1 MIQVLYSPQ
10 SRMVKGALKKL
21 LDEALPLR
29 DPMNYVSLDMG
40 VSSLLELSNE
50 CLALPL
56 GYDKKAV
63 VAENCFFLAKTSG
76 KAKMPKK
83 DDTAPLLAFFG
94 NPDPN
99 ILLYLLV
106 YSEELDERS
115 PFYQALVKGQA
126 KMNPVSQ
133 FSEEQWKS
141 FIPRFFEKRNVKI
154 EPQAVDELLE
164 RIDGDYAQFLNE
176 AQKLIAYAG
185 TEAVT
190 VEMIDMLV
198 SPPLEDDVFQ
208 LSNALTRG
216 DNHKALAIYK
226 DLKARAVDPISL
238 INLLAR
244 QFSFMDQVAF
254 LSAQGQNNAAIAL
267 KLKCSSGRVNATQ
280 YGLRKIQ
287 KGSLGQALEGLYAS
301 ELAILTGR
309 EDPDLAF
316 SLYLASLSL

>member
-1 MIQVLYSPQ
+1 
-10 SRMVKGALKKL
+10 MVKGALKKL
-21 LDEALPLR
+21 LDEALPAR
-29 DPMNYVSLDMG
+29 DEMNYVSLDMG
-40 VSSLLELSNE
+40 VTTLLELSNE

-56 GYDKKAV
+56 GYNKKAI

-76 KAKMPKK
+76 KIKMPKN
-83 DDTAPLLAFFG
+83 DDAAPLLAFFA

-106 YSEELDERS
+106 YAEELDGRS
-115 PFYQALVKGQA
+115 PFYTALVQGQA

-133 FSEEQWKS
+133 FSPEQWKS

-154 EPQAVDELLE
+154 DSDAVDELLN

-176 AQKLIAYAG
+176 AQKIITYAG
-185 TEAVT
+185 KDDVT
-190 VEMIDMLV
+190 VDMVAKLV
-198 SPPLEDDVFQ
+198 APPLEDDVFQ

-216 DNHKALAIYK
+216 DNGKALSIYK
-226 DLKARAVDPISL
+226 DLKVRAVDPIPL

-254 LSAQGQNNAAIAL
+254 LAAQGQSNSAIAL
-267 KLKCSSGRVNATQ
+267 RLKCSFGRVNATQ
-280 YGLRKIQ
+280 YGLRKI
-287 KGSLGQALEGLYAS
+287 KNGSLGKALEGLYQS
-301 ELAILTGR
+301 EFAILTGQ

-316 SLYLASLSL
+316 SLYLANLSL

>member
-1 MIQVLYSPQ
+1 
-10 SRMVKGALKKL
+10 MVKGALKKL
-21 LDEALPLR
+21 LDETLPTR
-29 DPMNYVSLDMG
+29 DPMNSVSLDMG
-40 VSSLLELSNE
+40 VSTLLELSNE

-56 GYDKKAV
+56 GYGQKAV

-76 KAKMPKK
+76 KIKMPKN
-83 DDTAPLLAFFG
+83 DDAAPLLSFFG

-133 FSEEQWKS
+133 FSEGQWKS

-154 EPQAVDELLE
+154 DSAAVDELLE
-164 RIDGDYAQFLNE
+164 RIGGDYAQFLNE

-185 TEAVT
+185 CENVT
-190 VEMIDMLV
+190 VEMVDILV
-198 SPPLEDDVFQ
+198 APPLEDDVFQ
-208 LSNALTRG
+208 LSNALTRS
-216 DNHKALAIYK
+216 DNRKALAIYK
-226 DLKARAVDPISL
+226 DLKTRAVDPIPL
-238 INLLAR
+238 INLLTR

-280 YGLRKIQ
+280 YSLRKI
-287 KGSLGQALEGLYAS
+287 KKDSLGKALEGLYAG
-301 ELAILTGR
+301 ELAILTGK
-309 EDPDLAF
+309 EDPDLVF
-316 SLYLASLSL
+316 SLYLANFSL